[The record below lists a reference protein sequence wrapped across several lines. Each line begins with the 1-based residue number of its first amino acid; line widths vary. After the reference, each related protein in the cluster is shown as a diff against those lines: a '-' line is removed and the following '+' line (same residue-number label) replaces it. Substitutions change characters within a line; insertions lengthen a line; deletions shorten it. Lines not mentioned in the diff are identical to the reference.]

1 MAMELSKIT
10 GSFKDK
16 DLQRA
21 KSLINK
27 INPQL
32 NLNIYF
38 EDQKLIENMS
48 VDKKRIGDK
57 LVFILL
63 EEIGV
68 AKIKKDISVADI
80 ATAITSLA

>member
-16 DLQRA
+16 DRQRA

-27 INPQL
+27 TNPQL
-32 NLNIYF
+32 NLNIDF

>member
-32 NLNIYF
+32 NLNIDF

-48 VDKKRIGDK
+48 VDKKRTGDK

-80 ATAITSLA
+80 ATAIKSLA